1 MAQFIEPF
9 SHFVIP
15 TKNMN
20 QPPMRSPRI
29 FVLEPDND
37 VRPLLKHN
45 LENWGYQVIMALD
58 EADALQRAKGGGE
71 RFGLILLNQNGRSI
85 DEIIAIGR
93 QIRQSTELDSGA
105 PMIVMAERYG
115 VELEGQNIQVGENEY
130 VTYLEDGQQLKNLL
144 AQLCPV

>member
-9 SHFVIP
+9 SHFDIP

-20 QPPMRSPRI
+20 QPPMISPCI
-29 FVLEPDND
+29 FVVEPDNE

-45 LENWGYQVIMALD
+45 LQNWGYQVIMALD
-58 EADALQRAKGGGE
+58 KADALQRAKGGCE
-71 RFGLILLNQNGRSI
+71 RFGLILLNQDGRSI
-85 DEIIAIGR
+85 DETIAIGW
-93 QIRQSTELDSGA
+93 QIRQSTELDSRA
-105 PMIVMAERYG
+105 PIIIMAERYG